1 MRRPSATGLYYGLEF
16 TLSMPTWVVMAVYL
30 VSELHLSP
38 LQLVLMG
45 TAMEAAVF
53 VFEIPTGVVADMY
66 GRRLSLIIGF
76 VGTGVAW
83 MLVGFVSAPWLI
95 IAIWA
100 FWGLSYTFTSG
111 AYEAW
116 ITDEVGA
123 ENIGSL
129 FLRGSRISYVG
140 AVVGLALQVALG
152 TFVSLKAGVIA
163 GGAVTVAA
171 GLACIFLMPE
181 TGFRRRAR
189 GERASAIHEFR
200 STAVGG
206 ARFAWAQGVVM
217 LLITVELFMGMSSE
231 AFDRLKEAHFLR
243 DVGLPGVGG
252 LDPVVWFGIF
262 WLAGMVIGF
271 IAMGRMIK
279 RVERQGREAVTRFL
293 FGFTLMEM
301 VTMLVFALTGST
313 WVAIAALLGVFFARD
328 LAGPLYTTWLNEQI
342 TDSSVRATV
351 LSISGQANAIGQAAG
366 GPVLGGI
373 GNVWGI
379 RAALAGGAV
388 VIAPALGLYAR
399 AMRHG
404 GQEPELEEL
413 PAPI

>member
-1 MRRPSATGLYYGLEF
+1 MSRMDARKLYYGLEF
-16 TLSMPTWVVMAVYL
+16 TLSMPTWAVMAVYL
-30 VSELHLSP
+30 VSDLHLSP

-53 VFEIPTGVVADMY
+53 LFEIPTGVVADMY

-76 VGTGVAW
+76 MGTGLAW
-83 MLVGFVSAPWLI
+83 MLVAFASAPWLI
-95 IAIWA
+95 IALWA
-100 FWGLSYTFTSG
+100 FWGFSYTFTSG

-123 ENIGSL
+123 KNLGSL
-129 FLRGSRISYVG
+129 FLRGSRIGYVG
-140 AVVGLALQVALG
+140 AVTGLVLQVG
-152 TFVSLKAGVIA
+152 IGIYSHKAGVIA
-163 GGAVTVAA
+163 GGVTTLGT

-181 TGFRRRAR
+181 TGFRRKPRAER
-189 GERASAIHEFR
+189 GSAVREFR
-200 STAVGG
+200 TTASGG
-206 ARFAWAQGVVM
+206 ARFAWAHQVVL

-243 DVGLPGVGG
+243 DVGLPAVGS
-252 LDPVVWFGIF
+252 LDPVVWFGLF
-262 WLAGMVIGF
+262 WLAGMGIGF
-271 IAMGRMIK
+271 VAMGRMIK

-293 FGFTLMEM
+293 FAFTALEL
-301 VTMLVFALTGST
+301 VTMLVFALTHST

-351 LSISGQANAIGQAAG
+351 LSLSGQANAIGQAGG
-366 GPVLGGI
+366 GPVLGVI
-373 GNVWGI
+373 GNAWGI
-379 RAALAGGAV
+379 RAALAAGAV
-388 VIAPALGLYAR
+388 VIAPALGLYSR

-404 GQEPELEEL
+404 GAEPELEEL
-413 PAPI
+413 PAEA